1 MTAKD
6 KRRQIKQEA
15 RSAKTE
21 KRRGGKEGVPSAS
34 SPENGRGKSPVERGI
49 YGPETLFNREL
60 SWVAFNGRVLEE
72 AFRETHPLLER
83 LKFLAIFTSNLD
95 EFFLIR
101 FAGLLRQVAQGV
113 EIPSPDGMTPLRQI
127 TALREAILPQLEE
140 QRRCW
145 KERLLPLLARE
156 GIRVEEYPRVRPGA
170 RRKLDAYFER
180 EVLPILT
187 PQAVDGGRP
196 FPHVSSGSLNLL
208 VLLQDEQERHR
219 FARLKIPR
227 TFPRFVPVAEE
238 EQEALSGTA
247 RRLAERNPSTFVW
260 IEDVVT
266 ENLDAL
272 FPGFLVKGAWP
283 FRVLRDADLEIQE
296 DEAPD
301 LLSTVEE
308 GVEQRF
314 FGVPAALV
322 VGGEMP
328 SEARS
333 FLVEHLEVAPYQ
345 VFEVEGRLD
354 FSSLMELY
362 RLDRSDLKD
371 APFLSAAPKLD
382 GGAEAFPELLRKRD
396 LLLFHPYDAFSPVV
410 DFLRWASRD
419 SQVLAIKM
427 TLYRVGQ
434 NSPVVESLMEARQNG
449 KQVAAL
455 VELKARFDEE
465 NNIVWARALERAGV
479 HVVYGLSGLKTHA
492 KMCLVVR
499 RENKGIRRY
508 VHLGTGNYNP
518 STAGIYTDLGY
529 FTADPDM
536 GEDVA
541 DLFNVITGY
550 ARREAYRRLLVAP
563 TTMRDGLVSRIDR
576 EIRKH
581 REEGGGRI
589 IFKMNALVDEACI
602 AALYRAAAAG
612 VRVDLQVRGICC
624 LCPGLPGTEKTLTVT
639 SIVGR
644 FLEHSRLYYFRNGGA
659 EELFLGSADLMPRNL
674 DRRVE
679 VLFPVLDRELLR
691 TLVDQVLEVHLRD
704 TVHARLLGPDGI
716 YRARIPAEGEVP
728 VNAQATMLAGRGI
741 LYGELTSPAVSARLA
756 SPPPEAGP
764 GTTRV
769 VPAGG
774 DGA

>member
-1 MTAKD
+1 
-6 KRRQIKQEA
+6 
-15 RSAKTE
+15 
-21 KRRGGKEGVPSAS
+21 
-34 SPENGRGKSPVERGI
+34 
-49 YGPETLFNREL
+49 
-60 SWVAFNGRVLEE
+60 
-72 AFRETHPLLER
+72 
-83 LKFLAIFTSNLD
+83 
-95 EFFLIR
+95 
-101 FAGLLRQVAQGV
+101 
-113 EIPSPDGMTPLRQI
+113 
-127 TALREAILPQLEE
+127 
-140 QRRCW
+140 
-145 KERLLPLLARE
+145 
-156 GIRVEEYPRVRPGA
+156 
-170 RRKLDAYFER
+170 
-180 EVLPILT
+180 
-187 PQAVDGGRP
+187 
-196 FPHVSSGSLNLL
+196 
-208 VLLQDEQERHR
+208 
-219 FARLKIPR
+219 
-227 TFPRFVPVAEE
+227 
-238 EQEALSGTA
+238 
-247 RRLAERNPSTFVW
+247 
-260 IEDVVT
+260 
-266 ENLDAL
+266 
-272 FPGFLVKGAWP
+272 
-283 FRVLRDADLEIQE
+283 
-296 DEAPD
+296 
-301 LLSTVEE
+301 
-308 GVEQRF
+308 
-314 FGVPAALV
+314 
-322 VGGEMP
+322 
-328 SEARS
+328 
-333 FLVEHLEVAPYQ
+333 
-345 VFEVEGRLD
+345 
-354 FSSLMELY
+354 
-362 RLDRSDLKD
+362 
-371 APFLSAAPKLD
+371 
-382 GGAEAFPELLRKRD
+382 
-396 LLLFHPYDAFSPVV
+396 
-410 DFLRWASRD
+410 
-419 SQVLAIKM
+419 
-427 TLYRVGQ
+427 VGQ

-581 REEGGGRI
+581 REGEGGRI

-716 YRARIPAEGEVP
+716 YRARIPAEGEMP

-741 LYGELTSPAVSARLA
+741 LYGELTPPAVSARLA
-756 SPPPEAGP
+756 SPLPEAGP